1 MLTRFCAEPWNRYSP
16 LQLAGFAMLV
26 TGTLAYNHI
35 LRFAALEPPSEEAV
49 AQQPPQ
55 SRVADEYR
63 PLRNPT
69 RSQSP

>member
-1 MLTRFCAEPWNRYSP
+1 
-16 LQLAGFAMLV
+16 MLV